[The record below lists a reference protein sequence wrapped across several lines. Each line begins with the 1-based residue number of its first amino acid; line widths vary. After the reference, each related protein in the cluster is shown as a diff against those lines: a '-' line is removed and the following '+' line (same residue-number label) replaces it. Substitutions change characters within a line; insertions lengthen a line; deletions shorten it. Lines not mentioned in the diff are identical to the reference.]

1 MSPRR
6 ILDSTL
12 PADLEALRGLRAA
25 RWTRESTGKIDP
37 MTGRPTGHQWDRFGP
52 AAQRQQQDLAVG
64 RYGLVDV
71 TIDDPSLDFQVA
83 HSGRTVGGTDAF
95 QAMLSRA
102 GRDFD
107 VLVVGYVSRLG
118 RDLKTAVLT
127 RDEIHVRGAAILFAD
142 ERLLTSDERQWK
154 EWANETVEAEA
165 YSRRMSRRQKEG
177 HAAKRRLGEPG
188 GRPPFGFRRE
198 GKPPRLVEMPEGIE
212 LIRSMFRW
220 ASEGYTDR
228 EIAAR
233 TSLKKTHVSE
243 VLTNEIYRGVLRDG
257 SRRAPAIDGALWEQ
271 VQEMRGRFSR
281 RHPGPTIY
289 RQYVLSGLLHCRS
302 CGRRLTGHVRRYRH
316 IEACAE
322 FRAARPGGSDWRHLG
337 DSYTAATY
345 DRIVPGVLAHVVA
358 NASLIAEVQCVLD
371 WRDESMPDHFALA
384 RITRE
389 RAKAIARLQDDRDVR
404 AWQAAMERLDREEAE
419 AHAISTPIF
428 SSQEVAEALADMAT
442 LFRDAEPATQHRIAL
457 ALFDRVEVLGPK
469 EVWIHSSVEA
479 EARGWA
485 TAMSGVTSVDGA
497 VIRFVRRG
505 DVAAMVGSAAS

>member
-1 MSPRR
+1 
-6 ILDSTL
+6 
-12 PADLEALRGLRAA
+12 
-25 RWTRESTGKIDP
+25 
-37 MTGRPTGHQWDRFGP
+37 MTGRPAGDQWDRFGP

-64 RYGLVDV
+64 RYGLVDATV
-71 TIDDPSLDFQVA
+71 KDPGLDFQVA

-257 SRRAPAIDGALWEQ
+257 SRRAPVIDGALWEQ

-337 DSYTAATY
+337 DSYLVEVY
-345 DRIVPGVLAHVVA
+345 DRIIPGVLAHVVA
-358 NASLIAEVQCVLD
+358 SASLTAEVEGALGER
-371 WRDESMPDHFALA
+371 RDVEPNYFALA
-384 RITRE
+384 RIQRERE
-389 RAKAIARLQDDRDVR
+389 RATASLTDDRDVA
-404 AWQAAMERLDREEAE
+404 AWQATMTRLDREQAE
-419 AHAISTPIF
+419 AT
-428 SSQEVAEALADMAT
+428 VATNPSLTAREIAASLANLAT
-442 LFRDAEPATQHRIAL
+442 LFLGAEPTTQHRIAQ
-457 ALFDRVEVLGPK
+457 AIFERVEALGPK
-469 EVWIHSSVEA
+469 EVWIYPSPEA